1 MSDPVLVDTDPGIYD
16 ALPHHFLVATGGW
29 DLKAVAGILPLPR
42 AVANARGLAALL
54 GIERDVPVQALSE
67 KSPGPGGRLV
77 HEDFAGHF
85 VARWMRIKFYS
96 REVATWQTLADRLKE
111 GSSPGWPPTSPPEPG
126 S

>member
-16 ALPHHFLVATGGW
+16 ALTHHFLVATGGW

-77 HEDFAGHF
+77 HEDSQGISLPAGCALNST
-85 VARWMRIKFYS
+85 VGRSLRG
-96 REVATWQTLADRLKE
+96 RL
-111 GSSPGWPPTSPPEPG
+111 
-126 S
+126 

>member
-16 ALPHHFLVATGGW
+16 ALTHHFLVATGGW

-67 KSPGPGGRLV
+67 KSPGSDPQFGLGQ
-77 HEDFAGHF
+77 
-85 VARWMRIKFYS
+85 VALGPRRF
-96 REVATWQTLADRLKE
+96 RRVFRCPLDAQ
-111 GSSPGWPPTSPPEPG
+111 
-126 S
+126 